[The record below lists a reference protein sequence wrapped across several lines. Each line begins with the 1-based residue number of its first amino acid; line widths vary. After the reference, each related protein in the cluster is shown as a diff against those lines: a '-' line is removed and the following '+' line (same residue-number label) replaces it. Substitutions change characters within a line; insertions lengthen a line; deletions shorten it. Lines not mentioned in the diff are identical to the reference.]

1 MDSVLTSKYSMATK
15 YVTISNNLKTFVSNA
30 DKISLTVK
38 TNQLENFALFVG
50 DEDEVFL
57 PTNAET
63 DFIDASASV
72 YVQRTSN
79 QTLVI
84 EVKEYTFLGIFEE
97 ESALSADRLF
107 SGLIP
112 QSSDISKKLKFND
125 SSDSAIGH
133 NMSVIQAALDAG
145 GDVRVDGVGA
155 FYVNDTIVIGDNTEL
170 AFAPKCFP
178 KMVAGVNKTLVCNR
192 AFLEPFSTVTVAW
205 TSGPKATVTWAGH
218 GREEGQAVWLRGVAG
233 TSPSQYSGV
242 FTITS
247 VIDANNFEVRLRRTP
262 TAAPAGTYECKRAD
276 VNVGFYG
283 RADYNVQGNPDATGT
298 NMLAIVFGGVRKLDV
313 LAELSNTKKYCL
325 CVGAVANFKV
335 HGLHSGHAGSDGLKI
350 YGPAFDGIVERIT
363 GVFNDDLCSIQP
375 QEAPGY
381 AQYDYTGG
389 GDAINIKIKNIS
401 GNSLN
406 ASLFVLYSS
415 QNQYADGIEVD
426 GVSGESAGNPVKLYT
441 GVGYTN
447 CKVGSVKLKN
457 IYRQTNLDRSTIAFD
472 GSQQFEY
479 LEIDGFYGSTVAGI
493 AGLTKSP
500 IGFYTGSAGSIAIKN
515 CHDRL
520 GSDVPF
526 ISTNSTF
533 AASNFD
539 ISHLQVYATNIGRI
553 FSMLGT
559 GGIRNVTVSNIKS
572 NTLSRMI
579 VVGSGMTSVPK
590 ITLRNMDA
598 NAPRIVEALAS
609 CDIHIG
615 EGSRFTAS
623 NGVVSANGAG
633 INVKITGEGS
643 ELASG
648 NWLEKVSTPNITV
661 MSRTVKCDVTLLAR
675 TNGAMVYNT
684 NAAAGT
690 LANAGVVVCD
700 HTAAASSWKLTTN
713 TSLAY

>member
-1 MDSVLTSKYSMATK
+1 MAITNEDFGLPVNELGELLLQAGSGSEDFAGYLPPGVFPFLNSRVPVVIK
-15 YVTISNNLKTFVSNA
+15 SAGASSGIVSNDQSGVVA
-30 DKISLTVK
+30 
-38 TNQLENFALFVG
+38 TNN
-50 DEDEVFL
+50 
-57 PTNAET
+57 
-63 DFIDASASV
+63 
-72 YVQRTSN
+72 TS
-79 QTLVI
+79 I
-84 EVKEYTFLGIFEE
+84 I
-97 ESALSADRLF
+97 
-107 SGLIP
+107 
-112 QSSDISKKLKFND
+112 QSS
-125 SSDSAIGH
+125 
-133 NMSVIQAALDAG
+133 LDAG
-145 GDVRVDGVGA
+145 GRVFIDGSGPV
-155 FYVNDTIVIGDNTEL
+155 YVSDTLKIGDNSEL
-170 AFAPKCFP
+170 IFAPKCYP
-178 KMVAGVNKTLVCNR
+178 KMVAGVNKTVVCNK
-192 AFLEPFSTVTVAW
+192 AYLEPFSTVSVAW
-205 TSGPKATVTWAGH
+205 TAGPKATVTWANH
-218 GREEGQAVWLRGVAG
+218 GIGVGGAVWLRGVAG

-242 FTITS
+242 FTIIS

-262 TAAPAGTYECKRAD
+262 TSAPAGTYECKRAD

-283 RADYNVQGNPDATGT
+283 RADYNVQENPSATGT

-313 LAELSNTKKYCL
+313 LAELANTKKYCL
-325 CVGAVANFKV
+325 CLGAVANFKV
-335 HGLHSGHAGSDGLKI
+335 HGLHSNHAGSDGLKI

-363 GVFNDDLCSIQP
+363 GVFDDDLCSIQP

-389 GDAINIKIKNIS
+389 GDAIDIKIKNIS

-406 ASLFVLYSS
+406 AALFVLYSS

-426 GVSGESAGNPVKLYT
+426 GVSGESAGNPIKLYT
-441 GVGYTN
+441 GVGYSN

-472 GSQQFEY
+472 GSQSFSY

-493 AGLTKSP
+493 SGLTKSP
-500 IGFYTGSAGSIAIKN
+500 IGFYTGSADSVVIKN
-515 CHDRL
+515 CHDWL

-533 AASNFD
+533 GASNFD
-539 ISHLQVYATNIGRI
+539 LSHFQVFATSTGRL

-559 GGIRNVTVSNIKS
+559 GGIRNVNVSNIKS

-609 CDIHIG
+609 CDVHIG

-648 NWLEKVSTPNITV
+648 NWLEKVSTPNVTV
-661 MSRTVKCDVTLLAR
+661 MSRTFRCDVTLLAR

-700 HTAAASSWKLTTN
+700 HTNAANSWKLTTN
-713 TSLAY
+713 SSLAY